1 MNSWLNYAVDMQTA
15 LLFSLFLSFSSWGQ
29 EFNYRNYTNQLCSP
43 GFHGRGYVNAGDS
56 IAAEFIAE
64 NFKAI
69 GLLPITESYFQPFE
83 FSVNT
88 FPGEM
93 LVYTD
98 QDTLR
103 PGIDFLVAPTSS
115 GVHGTFKLIEF
126 SYFKL
131 LSLDQQE
138 IHLSKNE
145 ALLIDLSGISS
156 DTLLLVKK
164 KLNEL
169 AYYFPIL
176 ELSDKKL
183 TWSVSQDVNKHPYL
197 IISREAFREVPTEI
211 HLDIDQKQIENHV
224 AKNIIGF
231 CPAKRKTKKTLL
243 ISAHYDHLGRMGR
256 DTYFPGAN
264 DNASGTAMLL
274 YLAEQVLA
282 KPLKFNV
289 LFVAFAG
296 EEIGLLGSKHMSLQS
311 PLPLEDL
318 RFMLNLD
325 IMGSGEDGITVVNS
339 TLFPKEFDLLKSINA
354 KKKLLKEIKPRG
366 PAANSDHYYFTQAGV
381 PAFFIYTMGPNKHY
395 HDIDDRYEV
404 LSFAAFDELNKV
416 LLSFL
421 KSIK

>member
-1 MNSWLNYAVDMQTA
+1 MQTA
-15 LLFSLFLSFSSWGQ
+15 LLFSLFLCFSSWGQ

-103 PGIDFLVAPTSS
+103 PGIDFLVAPTSP

-224 AKNIIGF
+224 AKNVIGF

-243 ISAHYDHLGRMGR
+243 LSAHYDHLGRMGR

-289 LFVAFAG
+289 LFVAFSG

-395 HDIDDRYEV
+395 HDIDDRYEA

>member
-1 MNSWLNYAVDMQTA
+1 MQTI
-15 LLFSLFLSFSSWGQ
+15 LLLSLFLSFSSWGQ
-29 EFNYRNYTNQLCSP
+29 EFNYRNYTDQLCSP
-43 GFHGRGYVNAGDS
+43 GFQGRGYVNAGDS
-56 IAAEFIAE
+56 IAGEFIAQ

-93 LVYTD
+93 LAYTD

-115 GVHGTFKLIEF
+115 GVHGTFELIHF
-126 SYFKL
+126 SYYKL
-131 LSLDQQE
+131 LSINQQDIRLTE
-138 IHLSKNE
+138 NE
-145 ALLIDLSGISS
+145 ALLIDLSGVPS
-156 DTLLLVKK
+156 DTLSIVKK

-169 AYYFPIL
+169 ALFFPIL

-183 TWSVSQDVNKHPYL
+183 TWSVSQDVNKYPYL
-197 IISREAFREVPTEI
+197 IISKEAFKKLPTEI
-211 HLDIDQKQIENHV
+211 HLDIDQKHLESHV
-224 AKNIIGF
+224 AKNVIGF
-231 CPAKRKTKKTLL
+231 CHAKRKTKKTLL

-274 YLAEQVLA
+274 YLAEQLLA
-282 KPLKFNV
+282 KPLKYNV

-296 EEIGLLGSKHMSLQS
+296 EEIGLLGSKYMSLHP

-366 PAANSDHYYFTQAGV
+366 PAANSDHWYFTQAGV

-395 HDIDDRYEV
+395 HDIDDRYEA
-404 LSFAAFDELNKV
+404 LSFAAFDELNN
-416 LLSFL
+416 LLFRFL

>member
-1 MNSWLNYAVDMQTA
+1 MQTI
-15 LLFSLFLSFSSWGQ
+15 LLLSLFLSFSSWGQ
-29 EFNYRNYTNQLCSP
+29 EFNYRNYTDQLCSP

-56 IAAEFIAE
+56 IAGEFIAQ

-115 GVHGTFKLIEF
+115 GVHGTFELIQF
-126 SYFKL
+126 SYYKL
-131 LSLDQQE
+131 LSIKQQD
-138 IHLSKNE
+138 IHLSENE
-145 ALLIDLSGISS
+145 AMLIDLSGLSS
-156 DTLLLVKK
+156 DTLSLVKK

-169 AYYFPIL
+169 ALFFPIL

-183 TWSVSQDVNKHPYL
+183 TWSVSQDVNKHPY
-197 IISREAFREVPTEI
+197 IIILKEAFKEVPTNI
-211 HLDIDQKQIENHV
+211 HLDIDQEHLVRHV
-224 AKNIIGF
+224 AKNVIGF

-243 ISAHYDHLGRMGR
+243 ISAHYDHLGRMGS

-274 YLAEQVLA
+274 YLAEQLLA
-282 KPLKFNV
+282 KPIKFNV
-289 LFVAFAG
+289 LFVSFAG
-296 EEIGLLGSKHMSLQS
+296 EEIGLLGSKYMSLHP

-339 TLFPKEFDLLKSINA
+339 TLFPK
-354 KKKLLKEIKPRG
+354 
-366 PAANSDHYYFTQAGV
+366 
-381 PAFFIYTMGPNKHY
+381 
-395 HDIDDRYEV
+395 
-404 LSFAAFDELNKV
+404 
-416 LLSFL
+416 
-421 KSIK
+421 

>member
-1 MNSWLNYAVDMQTA
+1 MQTA
-15 LLFSLFLSFSSWGQ
+15 LLFSLFLCFSSWGQ

-115 GVHGTFKLIEF
+115 GVHGTFKLIQF

-224 AKNIIGF
+224 AKNVIGF

-243 ISAHYDHLGRMGR
+243 LSAHYDHLGRMGR

-289 LFVAFAG
+289 LFVAFSG

-395 HDIDDRYEV
+395 HDIDDRYEA

>member
-1 MNSWLNYAVDMQTA
+1 MQTI
-15 LLFSLFLSFSSWGQ
+15 LLLSLFLSFSSWGQ
-29 EFNYRNYTNQLCSP
+29 EFNYRNYTDQLCSP
-43 GFHGRGYVNAGDS
+43 GFQGRGYVNAGDS
-56 IAAEFIAE
+56 IAGEFIAQ

-69 GLLPITESYFQPFE
+69 GLLPITENYFQPFE

-88 FPGEM
+88 FPGDM

-115 GVHGTFKLIEF
+115 GVHGKFLLIQF
-126 SYFKL
+126 SCSKL
-131 LSLDQQE
+131 LSIKQQDIRLTE
-138 IHLSKNE
+138 NE
-145 ALLIDLSGISS
+145 ALLIDLSGLSS
-156 DTLLLVKK
+156 DTLSLVKK
-164 KLNEL
+164 K
-169 AYYFPIL
+169 
-176 ELSDKKL
+176 LSDKKL
-183 TWSVSQDVNKHPYL
+183 TWSVSQDVNKYPYL
-197 IISREAFREVPTEI
+197 IISKEAFKKLPTEI
-211 HLDIDQKQIENHV
+211 HLDIDQKHLESHV
-224 AKNIIGF
+224 AKNVIGF
-231 CPAKRKTKKTLL
+231 CPAKRKAKKTLL

-274 YLAEQVLA
+274 YLAEQLLA
-282 KPLKFNV
+282 KPLKYNV

-296 EEIGLLGSKHMSLQS
+296 EEIGLLGSKYMSLHP

-339 TLFPKEFDLLKSINA
+339 TLFPKEFDLLKSITA

-366 PAANSDHYYFTQAGV
+366 PAANSDHWYFTQAGV

-395 HDIDDRYEV
+395 HDIDDRYEA
-404 LSFAAFDELNKV
+404 LSFAAFDELNN
-416 LLSFL
+416 LLFRFL

>member
-1 MNSWLNYAVDMQTA
+1 MQTI
-15 LLFSLFLSFSSWGQ
+15 LLLSLFLSFSSWGQ
-29 EFNYRNYTNQLCSP
+29 EFNYRNYTDQLCSP

-56 IAAEFIAE
+56 IAGEFIAQ

-98 QDTLR
+98 QDTLQ

-115 GVHGTFKLIEF
+115 GVHGTFELIQF
-126 SYFKL
+126 SYYKFL
-131 LSLDQQE
+131 TLNQQDIRLKE
-138 IHLSKNE
+138 NE
-145 ALLIDLSGISS
+145 AMLIDLSGVPS
-156 DTLLLVKK
+156 DTLSLVKK

-169 AYYFPIL
+169 ALFFPIL

-183 TWSVSQDVNKHPYL
+183 TWSVSQDVNKYPYL
-197 IISREAFREVPTEI
+197 IISKEAFKEVPTEI
-211 HLDIDQKQIENHV
+211 HLDIDQKHLVSHV
-224 AKNIIGF
+224 ANNVIGF

-243 ISAHYDHLGRMGR
+243 ISAHYDHLGRMGS

-274 YLAEQVLA
+274 YLAEQLLA
-282 KPLKFNV
+282 KPIKFNV

-296 EEIGLLGSKHMSLQS
+296 EEIGLLGSKYMSLHA

-395 HDIDDRYEV
+395 HDIEDRYEA
-404 LSFAAFDELNKV
+404 LSFDAFDELNEV
-416 LLSFL
+416 LLRFL

>member
-1 MNSWLNYAVDMQTA
+1 MQA
-15 LLFSLFLSFSSWGQ
+15 ILLFSLLLSFSFWGQ
-29 EFNYRNYTNQLCSP
+29 EFNYRNYTDQLCSP

-56 IAAEFIAE
+56 IAAEFIAQ

-69 GLLPITESYFQPFE
+69 GLMPITESYFQPFE

-115 GVHGTFKLIEF
+115 GVHGTFELIHF
-126 SYFKL
+126 SYYKL

-145 ALLIDLSGISS
+145 ALLIDLSGIAS

-169 AYYFPIL
+169 ALFFPIL

-183 TWSVSQDVNKHPYL
+183 TWSVSQDANKYPYI
-197 IISREAFREVPTEI
+197 IISKEAFKEVPAEI
-211 HLDIDQKQIENHV
+211 HLDIDQKHLV
-224 AKNIIGF
+224 SHLAKNVIGY

-264 DNASGTAMLL
+264 DNASGTAMIL
-274 YLAEQVLA
+274 YLAEQLLA

-395 HDIDDRYEV
+395 HDIDDRYEA
-404 LSFAAFDELNKV
+404 LSFAAFDELNN
-416 LLSFL
+416 LILRFL

>member
-1 MNSWLNYAVDMQTA
+1 MQTI
-15 LLFSLFLSFSSWGQ
+15 LLLSLFLSFSSWGQ
-29 EFNYRNYTNQLCSP
+29 EFNYRNYTDQLCSP
-43 GFHGRGYVNAGDS
+43 GFQGRGYVNAGDS
-56 IAAEFIAE
+56 IAGEFIAQ

-69 GLLPITESYFQPFE
+69 GLLSITESYFQPFE

-115 GVHGTFKLIEF
+115 GVHGTFELIQF
-126 SYFKL
+126 SYYKL
-131 LSLDQQE
+131 LSLNQQDIRLTE
-138 IHLSKNE
+138 NE
-145 ALLIDLSGISS
+145 ALLIDLSGVPS
-156 DTLLLVKK
+156 DTLSLVKK

-169 AYYFPIL
+169 ALFFPIL

-183 TWSVSQDVNKHPYL
+183 TWSVSQDVNKYPYL
-197 IISREAFREVPTEI
+197 IISKEALKEVPTEI
-211 HLDIDQKQIENHV
+211 HLDIDQKLLVSHV
-224 AKNIIGF
+224 AKNVIGF

-274 YLAEQVLA
+274 YLAEQLLA
-282 KPLKFNV
+282 KPIRFNV

-296 EEIGLLGSKHMSLQS
+296 EEIGLLGSKYMSLHP

-395 HDIDDRYEV
+395 HDIDDRYEA
-404 LSFAAFDELNKV
+404 LSFAAFDELNN
-416 LLSFL
+416 LLLRFL

>member
-1 MNSWLNYAVDMQTA
+1 MQTA

-145 ALLIDLSGISS
+145 ALLIDLSGVSS
-156 DTLLLVKK
+156 DTLSLVKK

-169 AYYFPIL
+169 ALFFPIL

-211 HLDIDQKQIENHV
+211 HLDIDQKHLSHV

-289 LFVAFAG
+289 LFVAFSG

-395 HDIDDRYEV
+395 HDIDDRYEA

>member
-1 MNSWLNYAVDMQTA
+1 MQTV
-15 LLFSLFLSFSSWGQ
+15 LLFSLFLCFSSWGQ
-29 EFNYRNYTNQLCSP
+29 EFNYRNYTDQLCSP

-56 IAAEFIAE
+56 IAAEFIAQ

-115 GVHGTFKLIEF
+115 GVHGTFELIHF
-126 SYFKL
+126 SYYKL

-145 ALLIDLSGISS
+145 ALLIDLSGIAS

-169 AYYFPIL
+169 ALFFPIL

-183 TWSVSQDVNKHPYL
+183 TWSVSQDANKYPYI
-197 IISREAFREVPTEI
+197 IISKEAFKEVPAEI
-211 HLDIDQKQIENHV
+211 HLDIDQKHIENHV
-224 AKNIIGF
+224 AKNVIGF

-243 ISAHYDHLGRMGR
+243 LSAHYDHLGRMGR

-395 HDIDDRYEV
+395 HDVDDRYEA
-404 LSFAAFDELNKV
+404 LSFAAFNELNTV
-416 LLSFL
+416 LLHFL

>member
-1 MNSWLNYAVDMQTA
+1 M
-15 LLFSLFLSFSSWGQ
+15 GQ
-29 EFNYRNYTNQLCSP
+29 EFNYRNYTDQLCSP

-56 IAAEFIAE
+56 IAGEFIAQ

-115 GVHGTFKLIEF
+115 GVHGTFLLIQF
-126 SYFKL
+126 SYYKL
-131 LSLDQQE
+131 LSLNQQDIRLE
-138 IHLSKNE
+138 ENE
-145 ALLIDLSGISS
+145 AMLIDLSGVSS
-156 DTLLLVKK
+156 DTLSVVKK

-169 AYYFPIL
+169 ALFFPIL

-183 TWSVSQDVNKHPYL
+183 TWSVSQDVNKYPYL
-197 IISREAFREVPTEI
+197 IISKEALKEVPTVI
-211 HLDIDQKQIENHV
+211 HLNIDQKHLVRHV
-224 AKNIIGF
+224 AKNVIGF
-231 CPAKRKTKKTLL
+231 CPAKRKAKKTLL
-243 ISAHYDHLGRMGR
+243 ISAHYDHLGRMGS

-274 YLAEQVLA
+274 YLAEQLLA
-282 KPLKFNV
+282 KPIKFNV

-296 EEIGLLGSKHMSLQS
+296 EEIGLLGSKYMSLHA
-311 PLPLEDL
+311 PLPLGDL

-395 HDIDDRYEV
+395 HDIEDRYEA
-404 LSFAAFDELNKV
+404 LSFAAFDELNEV
-416 LLSFL
+416 LLRFI

>member
-1 MNSWLNYAVDMQTA
+1 MQTA

-224 AKNIIGF
+224 AKNVIGF

-243 ISAHYDHLGRMGR
+243 LSAHYDHLGRMGR

-366 PAANSDHYYFTQAGV
+366 PAANSDHYYFTEAGV

-395 HDIDDRYEV
+395 HDIDDRYEA